1 MATPIP
7 ELIGSPLPAISVIL
21 PVLNEESHLEG
32 AVLSVLSQDYR
43 GPLEIILALGP
54 SRDRTNEI
62 ATKLASHD
70 NRVKLLDSPTG
81 KTAAGLNLALAA
93 SKSPVVVRVDG
104 HAQIPNNYISLI
116 VEILNKTGAVNVGGV
131 MAAVGTTAFER
142 AVAGA
147 MRSPLG
153 VGASRFHTGG
163 EAGEV
168 DTVYLGAFRREA
180 LVAIG
185 GFDGDDNAA
194 NVKYLYYT
202 SDGGKTWGN
211 PSNRL
216 DPTGVLSTSQ
226 EITLK
231 MFSDFNNNIV
241 VIGDRGGFI
250 RYSPNNGHNWYEIIP
265 AGGLSNI
272 QSAYYKDDVLII
284 GTIGGIIYTGTI
296 QPPDY
301 LFIGGTQYTD
311 ISGSIITDSA
321 FCSET
326 NQLFFIGGNS
336 IYSYT
341 VNESLL
347 TYNGPPVNTSIS
359 GASYKKIKFNLI
371 IRFIKKY
378 KPIVLVLNAINAM
391 ITVKIGVKLFN
402 IPQNPL
408 LSPVPA

>member
-62 ATKLASHD
+62 ATKLASQD
-70 NRVKLLDSPTG
+70 NRVKLIDSPTG

-104 HAQIPNNYISLI
+104 HAQIPKNYISLI

-185 GFDGDDNAA
+185 GFDERFTRAQDWELNFRLRENGGVVYFDPRLHVTYRPRSSVGALAKQYFEYGRWRRVVSRRHSGTINYRYLAPPFALLGFNASLVLGIA
-194 NVKYLYYT
+194 LSSIFFIPALVYL
-202 SDGGKTWGN
+202 
-211 PSNRL
+211 L
-216 DPTGVLSTSQ
+216 FVVLASLKISTSIR
-226 EITLK
+226 EYLLLLL
-231 MFSDFNNNIV
+231 
-241 VIGDRGGFI
+241 VIPTMHFAWGAGFI
-250 RYSPNNGHNWYEIIP
+250 FSPKT
-265 AGGLSNI
+265 L
-272 QSAYYKDDVLII
+272 
-284 GTIGGIIYTGTI
+284 
-296 QPPDY
+296 
-301 LFIGGTQYTD
+301 
-311 ISGSIITDSA
+311 
-321 FCSET
+321 
-326 NQLFFIGGNS
+326 
-336 IYSYT
+336 
-341 VNESLL
+341 
-347 TYNGPPVNTSIS
+347 
-359 GASYKKIKFNLI
+359 
-371 IRFIKKY
+371 
-378 KPIVLVLNAINAM
+378 
-391 ITVKIGVKLFN
+391 
-402 IPQNPL
+402 
-408 LSPVPA
+408 VPASQ

>member
-62 ATKLASHD
+62 ATKLASQD

-185 GFDGDDNAA
+185 GFDERFTRAQDWELNFRLRENGGVIYFDPRLHVTYRPRSSVSALAKQYFEYGRWRRVVSRRHSGTINYR
-194 NVKYLYYT
+194 YLAPPFALLGF
-202 SDGGKTWGN
+202 SV
-211 PSNRL
+211 SL
-216 DPTGVLSTSQ
+216 VLGVLLSSIFFIPALVYLLFVVLASLKISTSIG
-226 EITLK
+226 EYLLLLL
-231 MFSDFNNNIV
+231 
-241 VIGDRGGFI
+241 VIPTMHFAWGAGFI
-250 RYSPNNGHNWYEIIP
+250 SSPKT
-265 AGGLSNI
+265 L
-272 QSAYYKDDVLII
+272 
-284 GTIGGIIYTGTI
+284 
-296 QPPDY
+296 
-301 LFIGGTQYTD
+301 
-311 ISGSIITDSA
+311 
-321 FCSET
+321 
-326 NQLFFIGGNS
+326 
-336 IYSYT
+336 
-341 VNESLL
+341 
-347 TYNGPPVNTSIS
+347 
-359 GASYKKIKFNLI
+359 
-371 IRFIKKY
+371 
-378 KPIVLVLNAINAM
+378 
-391 ITVKIGVKLFN
+391 
-402 IPQNPL
+402 
-408 LSPVPA
+408 VPASQ